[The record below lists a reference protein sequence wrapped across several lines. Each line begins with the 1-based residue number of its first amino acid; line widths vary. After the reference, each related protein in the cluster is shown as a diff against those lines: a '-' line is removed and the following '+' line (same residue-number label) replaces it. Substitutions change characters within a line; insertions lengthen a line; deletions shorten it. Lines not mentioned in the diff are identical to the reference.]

1 MTSVKLLGPQPTTA
15 ATQMIS
21 DKLSKS
27 LMYLIELNC
36 EIIQHTTINLQIG
49 KCGIHDNQPPVH
61 QENTSDVV
69 AKCK

>member
-36 EIIQHTTINLQIG
+36 EIIQHTTINLQIS
-49 KCGIHDNQPPVH
+49 KCRIHDNQPPVH
-61 QENTSDVV
+61 QENTSLM
-69 AKCK
+69 